1 MNDIHNLF
9 PDFMKIA
16 RPHMRGFLSCS
27 ADVSDYITIDDTS
40 GENPIVTQVSRKF
53 PGNVAGLVTYKLFRS
68 YSTEC
73 AIFAATRNNNFLF
86 VRDGYTTTTNTQLGK
101 FEKMLSDEHSALLRV
116 NLYQSSYTVR
126 ERVYNSSTHMYDSR
140 FHCSMNNVLSAI
152 FSSVPQEA
160 ISRQS
165 DEKTLI
171 IKRSKFPLVS
181 ANNYACLFVPSMRRA
196 LSPIPR
202 LLYGVDIDRYFE
214 TE

>member
-1 MNDIHNLF
+1 MAYDIHNFF
-9 PDFMKIA
+9 PDFQKMVSC
-16 RPHMRGFLSCS
+16 HMRGFRFCS
-27 ADVSDYITIDDTS
+27 ADVSDYVTIDDTTQ
-40 GENPIVTQVSRKF
+40 ENPIVTGVSRKF

-73 AIFAATRNNNFLF
+73 ALFAATRYHNFLF
-86 VRDGYTTTTNTQLGK
+86 VRGNYSTTTSMQLSK
-101 FEKMLSDEHSALLRV
+101 FERMLLEEHSAFVRV
-116 NLYQSSYTVR
+116 NLYQGSYTVKGYGGYEHR
-126 ERVYNSSTHMYDSR
+126 TTDGRLPR
-140 FHCSMNNVLSAI
+140 FIDAVFA
-152 FSSVPQEA
+152 SVPQAA
-160 ISRQS
+160 ISKQS
-165 DEKTLI
+165 DETTLV

>member
-1 MNDIHNLF
+1 MANDIHNLF
-9 PDFMKIA
+9 PDFMTIA
-16 RPHMRGFLSCS
+16 RPSMRGFRSCS
-27 ADVSDYITIDDTS
+27 ADVSDYITIDDTC
-40 GENPIVTQVSRKF
+40 GEKPIVTQVSRKF

-73 AIFAATRNNNFLF
+73 ALFAATRYHNFLF
-86 VRDGYTTTTNTQLGK
+86 VRDNYSATTSTQLSK
-101 FEKMLSDEHSALLRV
+101 FERMLLEEHSALVRV
-116 NLYQSSYTVR
+116 NLYQASYTVKGYGGY
-126 ERVYNSSTHMYDSR
+126 ERRTTDGRLPR
-140 FHCSMNNVLSAI
+140 FIDAVFA
-152 FSSVPQEA
+152 SVPQDA
-160 ISRQS
+160 ISKQS
-165 DEKTLI
+165 DETTLV

>member
-27 ADVSDYITIDDTS
+27 ADVSDYVTIDDTTH
-40 GENPIVTQVSRKF
+40 ENPVVTDVSRKF

-73 AIFAATRNNNFLF
+73 AIFAATCFHNFLF
-86 VRDGYTTTTNTQLGK
+86 VRGHYSTTTAMQLGK
-101 FEKMLSDEHSALLRV
+101 FERMLLEEQGALVRV
-116 NLYQSSYTVR
+116 NLYQSSYTVKGYGGY
-126 ERVYNSSTHMYDSR
+126 ERHTTDGRLPR
-140 FHCSMNNVLSAI
+140 FIDAVFA
-152 FSSVPQEA
+152 SVPQDA
-160 ISRQS
+160 ISKQS
-165 DEKTLI
+165 DETTLI
-171 IKRSKFPLVS
+171 IKRSKFPLIS